1 MPEHHAVRVPGPPAN
16 AAPGAAPIPAF
27 RRLLVV
33 MPSWVGDCVM
43 ATPLLRA
50 IRRRGPGPGDGPRIT
65 AYLRSHLLPL
75 FESGD
80 LVDECIGGRPRGFLG
95 PLREA
100 RRLGAGRFDTTLVL
114 PNSFRAAWMTWLARI
129 PRRIGYD
136 RDQRGWLLSDRVPCP
151 MPGGWHEPMPLVRY
165 YLELAGPFGIE
176 PPADV
181 SPRLEVIPREI
192 DLARGLLAT
201 QGLAPTRPIALL
213 NPGASKPGKRWP
225 AERFAAL
232 ADRLYDSQ
240 GMQVVING
248 APDERGLTGGV
259 AERIQ
264 RAPTLDLARHD
275 TTLATLA
282 AMCGLVDLV
291 VTNDT
296 GTRHIAAAVGFER
309 LRNNERAPGI
319 VTLFGTVRPEWTTL
333 NYAKERELIDRDGGR
348 VDAISLD
355 EVFEACRDS
364 IASTRNGNM
373 QSSLTE

>member
-1 MPEHHAVRVPGPPAN
+1 MPEHHAAG
-16 AAPGAAPIPAF
+16 APGHLAPAAAGAAAIPEPH
-27 RRLLVV
+27 RLLVV

-50 IRRRGPGPGDGPRIT
+50 IRGQYPAAGGGTRIT
-65 AYLRSHLLPL
+65 AYLRSQLLPL
-75 FESGD
+75 FESGN
-80 LVDECIGGRPRGFLG
+80 LFDECIGGRPRGFLG

-100 RRLGAGRFDTTLVL
+100 RRLGACRFDTALVL
-114 PNSFRAAWMTWLARI
+114 PNSFRAAWTTWLARI
-129 PRRIGYD
+129 PRRIGYH
-136 RDQRGWLLSDRVPCP
+136 RDQRGWLLSVRLPCP
-151 MPGGWHEPMPLVRY
+151 MPGGWNEPMPLVRY
-165 YLELAGPFGIE
+165 YLELAAPFGIE
-176 PPADV
+176 PPTDV
-181 SPRLEVIPREI
+181 SPRLDVAPQEI
-192 DLARGLLAT
+192 DRARGLLAA
-201 QGLAPTRPIALL
+201 QGLAPTRPITLL

-232 ADRLYDSQ
+232 ADRLHDSQ
-240 GMQVVING
+240 GMQIVING
-248 APDERGLTGGV
+248 APDERGLTGGI

-309 LRNNERAPGI
+309 LRNNKRAPGI
-319 VTLFGTVRPEWTTL
+319 VTIFGTVRPEWTTL
-333 NYAKERELIDRDGGR
+333 NYAKERELIDRESGR

-355 EVFEACRDS
+355 DAFEACSDS
-364 IASTRNGNM
+364 LAATA
-373 QSSLTE
+373 